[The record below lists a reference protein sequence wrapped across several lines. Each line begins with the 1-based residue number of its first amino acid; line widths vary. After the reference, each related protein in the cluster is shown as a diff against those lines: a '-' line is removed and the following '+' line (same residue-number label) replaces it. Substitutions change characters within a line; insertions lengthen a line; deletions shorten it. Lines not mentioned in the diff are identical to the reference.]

1 MQLGGWG
8 YWYCVVCISCHVA
21 LVYSVYFILSTAL
34 VDTLY
39 CVALGDGGLIDRD
52 IVRGSPDSHLAC
64 HCNCLIIII
73 IIITIII
80 IVIIV
85 IIVSVIIV
93 SVIIVPIVIVIITI
107 IIIIVI
113 SIIVIVNR
121 SMALVI

>member
-64 HCNCLIIII
+64 HCNC

-93 SVIIVPIVIVIITI
+93 SVIIVPIVIVIIAIVTVM
-107 IIIIVI
+107 VI